1 VQRARFAQD
10 PMQIIVRRDS
20 NDRSRAVTSREDCA
34 CECRE
39 SQTARPKRRTVQGHE
54 CSQILLVKHYFIGMM
69 PAEARM
75 GTCCLVES
83 S

>member
-1 VQRARFAQD
+1 
-10 PMQIIVRRDS
+10 
-20 NDRSRAVTSREDCA
+20 
-34 CECRE
+34 
-39 SQTARPKRRTVQGHE
+39 VQGHE